1 MSGTSRR
8 EFLRSVGL
16 GAAGVA
22 LGAGATAP
30 TRRAW
35 ADPIYKAGKIIDA
48 GRVYRGGPV
57 RLAGEKVIQPQR
69 EIPVVRST
77 DVLVVGG
84 GPAGVIAALAARRA
98 GVDVTLAERYGH
110 FGGLW
115 TGGLVLIVLATH
127 ARSGGK
133 LTKCVRGIGDE
144 MLERLVKVGN
154 GIINQAP
161 GKSDP
166 TSDPEATKY
175 VMDEMLR
182 EAGVHILLHS
192 WATNAIMDARAVKGV
207 VFESKAGCQAVRAKV
222 VVDATG
228 DGDVFGAAGAEHVR
242 HVHRIGLVHRLG
254 NVDRIDREK
263 IKAAGQRVPSLGS
276 ATPMPSVRW
285 VNMQGPSADCLDVA
299 ALSRCEMD
307 ARRAI
312 WRKVEALRAIPGC
325 EQVYLLETAAQLGV
339 RISRTLKGTHE
350 MTLADAAAGKA
361 FADVVGIGGGQG
373 FAGSRPC
380 QIPYGSMVPVRVD
393 NLLAAGRCVA
403 ADNKMMNYT
412 RLIAPCFLFGH
423 AAGAAAA
430 LAVTDKCRPRDVDV
444 PKVQALLKKQ
454 GAYLG

>member
-1 MSGTSRR
+1 MGDWSRR
-8 EFLRSVGL
+8 EFLKRVGA

-22 LGAGATAP
+22 AGAAGLSGP
-30 TRRAW
+30 RRAK
-35 ADPIYKAGKIIDA
+35 ADPIYKAGSIVEA
-48 GRVYRGGPV
+48 EAVPRGGPARLEGGKVV
-57 RLAGEKVIQPQR
+57 RPRAEL
-69 EIPVVRST
+69 PVMRST

-98 GVDVTLAERYGH
+98 GVDVTLVERYGC

-115 TGGLVLIVLATH
+115 TGGLVLIVLSTH
-127 ARSGGK
+127 ATVGGK

-144 MLERLVKVGN
+144 MLQRMVKMPQ

-161 GKSDP
+161 GKRDP
-166 TSDPEATKY
+166 TSDPEATKV
-175 VMDEMLR
+175 VMDEMIR
-182 EAGVHILLHS
+182 EAGVHVLLHS
-192 WATNAIMDARAVKGV
+192 WVTNAIMDGDAVRGV
-207 VFESKAGCQAVRAKV
+207 VFESKSGCQAVRAKV

-254 NVDRIDREK
+254 NVDRVDRA
-263 IKAAGQRVPSLGS
+263 KAKSAGKKVPRLGS
-276 ATPMPSVRW
+276 RTPIPSVRW
-285 VNMQGPSADCLDVA
+285 VNMQGPPGDCLDVET
-299 ALSRCEMD
+299 LSRCEMD

-312 WRKVEALRAIPGC
+312 WKRLQDIRAVPGC
-325 EQVYLLETAAQLGV
+325 EDVFLLETAAQLGV

-350 MTLADAAAGKA
+350 MAYDQARAGKGFDDVVAVGGSYALSAGKA
-361 FADVVGIGGGQG
+361 
-373 FAGSRPC
+373 C
-380 QIPYGSMVPVRVD
+380 QMPYGMLLPVRVD

-412 RLIAPCFLFGH
+412 RLIAPCFALGH

-430 LAVTDKCRPRDVDV
+430 LSVKENSRPRDVKV
-444 PKVQALLKKQ
+444 AEVQALLKDQ

>member
-1 MSGTSRR
+1 MSGPSRR
-8 EFLRSVGL
+8 EFLRTVGL

-22 LGAGATAP
+22 LGVGAAGRP
-30 TRRAW
+30 RRAR
-35 ADPIYKAGKIIDA
+35 AEPIHLAGKIIEA
-48 GRVYRGGPV
+48 APIRRGGPA
-57 RLAGEKVIQPQR
+57 RLAGGKVIQPQHEVAVIR
-69 EIPVVRST
+69 ET

-98 GVDVTLAERYGH
+98 GVEVTLVERYGC

-127 ARSGGK
+127 SRSGGK

-144 MLERLVKVGN
+144 MLERLVKVNN
-154 GIINQAP
+154 GIMNQAP
-161 GKSDP
+161 GRSNP

-175 VMDEMLR
+175 VMDKMLR
-182 EAGVHILLHS
+182 EAGVQILLHS
-192 WATNAIMDARAVKGV
+192 WATNAIMDGSAVGGV
-207 VFESKAGCQAVRAKV
+207 VFESKSGPKAVRAKV

-254 NVDRIDREK
+254 NVDRIDRAK
-263 IKAAGQRVPSLGS
+263 AKAAGKRVPSLGS
-276 ATPMPSVRW
+276 ATPIPSVRW
-285 VNMQGPSADCLDVA
+285 VNMQGPSADCLDVE

-312 WRKVEALRAIPGC
+312 WRKVTALQAIPGC

-339 RISRTLKGTHE
+339 RISRTLKGTCE
-350 MTLADAAAGKA
+350 MTLADAKAGRA
-361 FADVVGIGGGQG
+361 YEDVVGVGGGYG
-373 FAGSRPC
+373 LTWEKAC

-393 NLLAAGRCVA
+393 NLLAAGRCVS
-403 ADNKMMNYT
+403 ADNRMMNYT
-412 RLIAPCFLFGH
+412 RLIAPCFLFGQ

-430 LAVTDKCRPRDVDV
+430 LAVNDKCRPRDVDV
-444 PKVQALLKKQ
+444 PKLQKLLKKQ